1 MGSRLAL
8 RFNTLLLYVRFRIK
22 IIGAMP
28 AIALA
33 AIPSFEMIYFCKNL
47 ITFFTVIKIFR
58 F

>member
-1 MGSRLAL
+1 VG
-8 RFNTLLLYVRFRIK
+8 FRIK

-33 AIPSFEMIYFCKNL
+33 TIPSFEMIYFCKNL